1 MRQLAAALFVLA
13 LSCGCTTIS
22 PTDSNARELSSG
34 GQLIGTLQDGREI
47 RAYRVLYVYADGKA
61 TRTDYLYV
69 ISDPRAVS
77 VVTGA
82 VGSED
87 DTVSVLDTTQ
97 QEKKAEAEAKPEQI
111 RPFDGR

>member
-1 MRQLAAALFVLA
+1 MRQLAAALFVLV

-47 RAYRVLYVYADGKA
+47 RAYRVLYVCADGKA

-77 VVTGA
+77 VITGA
-82 VGSED
+82 VDPED
-87 DTVSVLDTTQ
+87 DTTVSVLDTTQ
-97 QEKKAEAEAKPEQI
+97 QEKKAEAESEQI

>member
-1 MRQLAAALFVLA
+1 MRQLAAALFVLV

-47 RAYRVLYVYADGKA
+47 RAYRVMYVYADGKA

-77 VVTGA
+77 VITGA
-82 VGSED
+82 VDSED
-87 DTVSVLDTTQ
+87 DTTVSVLDTTQ
-97 QEKKAEAEAKPEQI
+97 QEKKAEAESEQI